1 MPTTTCA
8 SGCAAQLEGAWV
20 EVAFP
25 PCSSKSSVK
34 LCLRDLNIAIKID
47 QDGVLRKPSL
57 GRVDSNHMLAKRCSL
72 DCTNARREHTT
83 GNTSMVIMAILR
95 ELCWCFLLVLAASN
109 WVIGMVILQHQGW
122 PVASTSYIKI
132 SHSSVQDSRLS
143 SSRSHKVVRLLQFR
157 EDHCAVA
164 SSPNP
169 MMPVRNS
176 VFVLARSPNNS
187 LQHHKR

>member
-25 PCSSKSSVK
+25 ACSSKSSVK

-57 GRVDSNHMLAKRCSL
+57 RRVDSNHMLAKRCSL
-72 DCTNARREHTT
+72 DCTNARIEHTT
-83 GNTSMVIMAILR
+83 GKTSMVIIAILR
-95 ELCWCFLLVLAASN
+95 ELCWCFLLMLAASN
-109 WVIGMVILQHQGW
+109 WVIGMVILQHRGW

-132 SHSSVQDSRLS
+132 SIAVFKTAPIFQLS
-143 SSRSHKVVRLLQFR
+143 SSRSHKVRC
-157 EDHCAVA
+157 DYY
-164 SSPNP
+164 
-169 MMPVRNS
+169 NS
-176 VFVLARSPNNS
+176 MKITVPWHLP
-187 LQHHKR
+187 QIP